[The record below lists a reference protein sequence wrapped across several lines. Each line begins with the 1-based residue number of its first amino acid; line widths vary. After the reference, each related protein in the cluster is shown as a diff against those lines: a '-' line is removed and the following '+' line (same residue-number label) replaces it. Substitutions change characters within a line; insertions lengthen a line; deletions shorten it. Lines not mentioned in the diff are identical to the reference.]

1 MRAIHINWTKPFFC
15 KKGDVPYKI
24 DDFDALT
31 TILSALTWRHFNGDV
46 KLYTDRAGYDF
57 YASLGLLNLW
67 NGGIDVDVLQRIPD
81 NINPKIFW
89 AAAKIFALRAE
100 QSPVVMLDTDLMV
113 WKSLAE
119 ELKGVRVAAFHSE
132 PLETDCYIPFELLK
146 KRPGYMP
153 DPDWDWTVLPSNTA
167 LAYFGDEEFKR
178 SYTDAAINFM
188 TDNQEMPME
197 MVSQMVFAEQR
208 MLSMCAKK
216 QGIPIHLFLELMYN
230 GETNDFTHIWGAKDI
245 ARKDEDF
252 HKELI
257 TSIMEAIQRE
267 FPSYRFPQEFLDY
280 YHL

>member
-31 TILSALTWRHFNGDV
+31 TILSALTWRHFIGDV

-113 WKSLAE
+113 WKSLEE

-178 SYTDAAINFM
+178 SYTDAAIDFM

-267 FPSYRFPQEFLDY
+267 FPSYRFQQEFLDY